1 MKKQVQDESS
11 KSMDTVNKLVD
22 EKKQLEFEK
31 SEQKDKINNLSSVNT
46 DLNDQVADLK
56 DIKENL
62 EIELELKGNQV
73 KETDEELLELIKEKE
88 DFKDKYIDMLNRTE
102 GNERQIEE
110 LYRYV
115 IEYLL
120 VFIVKILN

>member
-31 SEQKDKINNLSSVNT
+31 SEQKDKINNISSLNI
-46 DLNDQVADLK
+46 DLNDQIADLK

-73 KETDEELLELIKEKE
+73 KETDEELLEVIKEKE
-88 DFKDKYIDMLNRTE
+88 DFKDKYIDMLNRAE

-115 IEYLL
+115 IEYLWL
-120 VFIVKILN
+120 L

>member
-31 SEQKDKINNLSSVNT
+31 SEQKDKINTISSLNT

-73 KETDEELLELIKEKE
+73 KETDEELLEVIKEKE
-88 DFKDKYIDMLNRTE
+88 DFKDKYIDMLNRAE

-120 VFIVKILN
+120 VFIVKLLN